1 MLWLIVKKEI
11 LSNFVNFRIL
21 TSFVLFVG
29 LITTST
35 VLSVTDYSARMQD
48 YTTRTREHKRAFRDA
63 LAQKDVG
70 DRLWY
75 VLYYGLYYDLKP
87 AELGTLCRGLEEKLP
102 SSFHARNFIGGMAG
116 IRLFRETG
124 KPSRSLYENP
134 LLILYPTPDFVYIIS
149 IIASLAALFFAFD
162 SLCGER
168 LDGTLK
174 LMLANP
180 VPRYKVILAKWL
192 GGYTSLMAPY
202 FIACL
207 GVIGVLMVSKTIGP
221 SKETLYRI
229 AGLVAVGGIYLG
241 LFFSLGL
248 LISSRVRAPSASL
261 LWCLFVWLL
270 LTIFIPCLAPVVTK
284 VAMPLPR
291 EPRIKFFRKDW
302 YRSIRRMDDP
312 RLAEMPEYTPEEE
325 IDLQRI
331 ESFKKIRASQAE
343 FCIQLSRLSPAAIF
357 TYIASELTETGPAYY
372 ERVRSADENF
382 GSEYYRF
389 TVTVGAKDISEKL
402 SGADVMKEAW
412 PQFRLSK
419 ISLRDTISAILPDI
433 LILIISNIAVFLGG
447 FLSFLK
453 MDVA

>member
-21 TSFVLFVG
+21 TAFILFVG

-35 VLSVTDYSARMQD
+35 LLSVTDYSARMED
-48 YTTRTREHKRAFRDA
+48 YTTRTREHKGAFRDA
-63 LAQKDVG
+63 LAQEYVG
-70 DRLWY
+70 SRAWG
-75 VLYYGLYYDLKP
+75 VLSYGLYYDLKP
-87 AELGTLCRGLEEKLP
+87 AELSTLCRGLEEKLP
-102 SSFHARNFIGGMAG
+102 SSFRARNFAGGT
-116 IRLFRETG
+116 RLFRETG

-168 LDGTLK
+168 LEGTLK

-192 GGYTSLMAPY
+192 GGYTSLTAPY

-270 LTIFIPCLAPVVTK
+270 LSIFIPCLAPVVTK
-284 VAMPLPR
+284 VVMPLPK

-302 YRSIRRMDDP
+302 YRSLRRMDDP
-312 RLAEMPEYTPEEE
+312 RLAEMPEFTPEEQ

-331 ESFKKIRASQAE
+331 ESFKKMRAFQAQ
-343 FCIQLSRLSPAAIF
+343 FSMLLFRLSPSATFA
-357 TYIASELTETGPAYY
+357 YIASELAGTGPTCY
-372 ERVRSADENF
+372 EKVRSADEDF
-382 GSEYYRF
+382 GNEYYRF
-389 TVTVGAKDISEKL
+389 TVTLRAKGRSDLLTEEDVAKD
-402 SGADVMKEAW
+402 AW
-412 PQFRLSK
+412 PEFRLSK
-419 ISLRDTISAILPDI
+419 ISLGDTISAVLPEV
-433 LILIISNIAVFLGG
+433 LILVISNIAVFLGG